1 MNDEAKNVTIEAF
14 EAAMKRCADEAG
26 REASFTRGD
35 DGDYQQVEMRRAFA
49 GWLGASSLVAHQIMG
64 LARTAKDRFGGNAAF
79 QSGFMQFLEHA
90 AQLLDVTSD
99 ASSVP
104 QLDARRDIDA
114 AAFDD
119 AALEGFN
126 RDMKTK
132 MAKARAA
139 GRTGW
144 WSAPAGELS
153 AALHAHAGKGDPV
166 DVGVLAMM
174 HWYLTVPIAPLAET
188 VDQAV
193 AAGEL
198 TTVSSDRHL
207 GGLLEIKMPASTV
220 RVSGFPSELTRRC
233 KPLLWEQV
241 EIVIRAAQPARS
253 AAEAAVLRPSDS
265 AASTEWLAAG
275 RAAFQI
281 GIELDT
287 VRAWADANE
296 IEHRDD
302 NGTLMVACRSVLAR
316 SHRHWREQASKQNAA
331 THGAAV
337 SPTEAAILVGGEQT

>member
-1 MNDEAKNVTIEAF
+1 MNDEAKIATVAAF

-26 REASFTRGD
+26 TEPSFARGE
-35 DGDYQQVEMRRAFA
+35 DGDYQQVDMRRAFA
-49 GWLGASSLVAHQIMG
+49 GWLGASSLVAQQILG
-64 LARTAKDRFGGNAAF
+64 FARTAKDRFGGNAAF

-104 QLDARRDIDA
+104 QPDARRDIDA

-119 AALEGFN
+119 AALDGFN
-126 RDMKTK
+126 RAMKTK
-132 MAKARAA
+132 MAMARAA
-139 GRTGW
+139 GRAGW

-153 AALHAHAGKGDPV
+153 AGLHAHVGKGDPL

-174 HWYLTVPIAPLAET
+174 HWYLSASIAPLAEA

-198 TTVSSDRHL
+198 TTVSSDRHIA
-207 GGLLEIKMPASTV
+207 GQLEIKMPASTI
-220 RVSGFPSELTRRC
+220 RVSGFPNELTRRC

-241 EIVIRAAQPARS
+241 EIVIRAAQPAGS
-253 AAEAAVLRPSDS
+253 APEAAVLGASGS
-265 AASTEWLAAG
+265 AASTEWLTAG

-281 GIELDT
+281 GVELET

-296 IEHRDD
+296 VEHRDD

-316 SHRHWREQASKQNAA
+316 SHRLWREQSSDQGMNLRAGVKA
-331 THGAAV
+331 
-337 SPTEAAILVGGEQT
+337 

>member
-1 MNDEAKNVTIEAF
+1 MNDEAKIATIAAF

-26 REASFTRGD
+26 TEASFARGE

-79 QSGFMQFLEHA
+79 QSGFLQFLEHA

-104 QLDARRDIDA
+104 KPDARRDIDA

-126 RDMKTK
+126 RAMKTK

-139 GRTGW
+139 GRAGW
-144 WSAPAGELS
+144 WSAPASELS
-153 AALHAHAGKGDPV
+153 TALHAHAGKGDPL

-174 HWYLTVPIAPLAET
+174 HWYLNVAIAPVPET
-188 VDQAV
+188 LDQAV
-193 AAGEL
+193 ATGEL
-198 TTVSSDRHL
+198 IKVASDPHV
-207 GGLLEIKMPASTV
+207 GGQLEIKMPAVTI
-220 RVSGFPSELTRRC
+220 RVSGFPNGLTRGC

-241 EIVIRAAQPARS
+241 EVVIRAARPPRPATG
-253 AAEAAVLRPSDS
+253 APVLTPSNFS
-265 AASTEWLAAG
+265 ASTEWLPAG

-281 GIELDT
+281 GVELET

-302 NGTLMVACRSVLAR
+302 NGTLMVECASVLSR
-316 SHRHWREQASKQNAA
+316 SHRHWRERVPEQGMNPRAGVNA
-331 THGAAV
+331 
-337 SPTEAAILVGGEQT
+337 

>member
-1 MNDEAKNVTIEAF
+1 MNDDAKNRMVAAF
-14 EAAMKRCADEAG
+14 EAAMQRCADEAD
-26 REASFTRGD
+26 REASFVRGE

-49 GWLGASSLVAHQIMG
+49 GWLGASSLVAQQILG
-64 LARTAKDRFGGNAAF
+64 FARTAKDRFGGNAAF

-99 ASSVP
+99 SPSVP
-104 QLDARRDIDA
+104 QPDARKEIDA

-119 AALEGFN
+119 AALDGFN
-126 RDMKTK
+126 RAMKTK
-132 MAKARAA
+132 MAMARAA
-139 GRTGW
+139 GRAGW
-144 WSAPAGELS
+144 WSAPTGELS
-153 AALHAHAGKGDPV
+153 TALHAHAGKGDPL

-198 TTVSSDRHL
+198 TTVSSDRHIA
-207 GGLLEIKMPASTV
+207 GQLEIKMPASTI
-220 RVSGFPSELTRRC
+220 RVSGFPNELTRRC

-241 EIVIRAAQPARS
+241 EVVIRAARPAGS
-253 AAEAAVLRPSDS
+253 APEAAVLGASGS
-265 AASTEWLAAG
+265 AASTEWLTAG

-281 GIELDT
+281 GVELET

-296 IEHRDD
+296 VEHRDD

-316 SHRHWREQASKQNAA
+316 SHRLWREQSSDQGMNLRAGVKA
-331 THGAAV
+331 
-337 SPTEAAILVGGEQT
+337 

>member
-1 MNDEAKNVTIEAF
+1 MNDDAKNVTVAAF
-14 EAAMKRCADEAG
+14 EAAMKRYADDAG
-26 REASFTRGD
+26 TEASFARGEE
-35 DGDYQQVEMRRAFA
+35 GDYQQVEMRRAFA
-49 GWLGASSLVAHQIMG
+49 GWLGASSLVAQQILG
-64 LARTAKDRFGGNAAF
+64 FARTAKDRFGGNAAF

-104 QLDARRDIDA
+104 QPDARRDIDA

-119 AALEGFN
+119 AALDGFN
-126 RDMKTK
+126 RAMKTK
-132 MAKARAA
+132 MAMARAA
-139 GRTGW
+139 GRAGW
-144 WSAPAGELS
+144 WSAPEGELS
-153 AALHAHAGKGDPV
+153 TALHAHAGKGDPL

-193 AAGEL
+193 ACGEL

-207 GGLLEIKMPASTV
+207 GGLLEIKMPASSV

-253 AAEAAVLRPSDS
+253 ASEAAVLRPSDS
-265 AASTEWLAAG
+265 AASTEWLPAG

-281 GIELDT
+281 GVDLDI

-296 IEHRDD
+296 VEHRDD
-302 NGTLMVACRSVLAR
+302 NGMLMVACRSVLAR
-316 SHRHWREQASKQNAA
+316 SHRLWREQA
-331 THGAAV
+331 
-337 SPTEAAILVGGEQT
+337 TEQGMNPRAGVKA

>member
-1 MNDEAKNVTIEAF
+1 MNDDAKNVTIEAF
-14 EAAMKRCADEAG
+14 EAAMKRCADDAG
-26 REASFTRGD
+26 KEASFARGE

-79 QSGFMQFLEHA
+79 QSGFLQFLEHA

-99 ASSVP
+99 ASGVP
-104 QLDARRDIDA
+104 QSDARRDIDA

-126 RDMKTK
+126 RAMKTK
-132 MAKARAA
+132 MAMARAA
-139 GRTGW
+139 GRAGW
-144 WSAPAGELS
+144 WSAPASELS
-153 AALHAHAGKGDPV
+153 TALHAHAGKGDPL
-166 DVGVLAMM
+166 DVGIFAMM
-174 HWYLTVPIAPLAET
+174 HWYLNVAIAPLAEA

-198 TTVSSDRHL
+198 TTVSSDRHIA
-207 GGLLEIKMPASTV
+207 GQLEIKMPASTI
-220 RVSGFPSELTRRC
+220 RVSGFPNELTRRC

-241 EIVIRAAQPARS
+241 EIVIRAARPARS
-253 AAEAAVLRPSDS
+253 APEAAVWGPSGS
-265 AASTEWLAAG
+265 AASTEWLPAG

-281 GIELDT
+281 GVDLDI

-302 NGTLMVACRSVLAR
+302 KGTLMVECASVLSR
-316 SHRHWREQASKQNAA
+316 SHRHWRER
-331 THGAAV
+331 V
-337 SPTEAAILVGGEQT
+337 PEQGMNPRAGVKA